1 VQGYNASML
10 RRTLF
15 PLFACALVAAAVL
28 THVGRGGDATADSK
42 DAYAGPR
49 AVTAAT
55 ASSLTARAATAAKA
69 FTASLTSEQ
78 KASLQNAFNS
88 SKKQTGWSNL
98 PTSLVARNGVQVG
111 KLSTA
116 SKAKLKA
123 LLKTILS
130 TQGYGTEEATRKADS
145 YLNEQQSS
153 GGSSTTAA
161 PGSTTAPGGTG
172 MGGPP
177 SGTAPGST
185 TAPGGTQGGGSMQLS
200 YGEGLYWVAF
210 YGTPST
216 SSKWTVQFGGHHL
229 AIHMTFSGN
238 TVSNTPYF
246 VGVEPR
252 GEFTYDGKAYNP
264 MRTKAGALFG
274 LAQSLTTAQKAKAK
288 LSGSFDDVVVGPGSD
303 GRFPTKQGVAVTSL
317 SARQQK
323 MVTTAI
329 RTYLGDM
336 PASASAKKLKLYES
350 QYAQTKVSYSGTP
363 DGRTQGGYV
372 RLQGPRLW
380 LEIATQPGVVLR
392 NTHYHSIE
400 RDIKSDYG
408 AGT

>member
-1 VQGYNASML
+1 ML
-10 RRTLF
+10 KRVLF
-15 PLFACALVAAAVL
+15 PLFVCGLVAAAVL
-28 THVGRGGDATADSK
+28 AHGGRGASATADSR

-49 AVTAAT
+49 AVTAAS
-55 ASSLTARAATAAKA
+55 ASSLTAKAVAAAKA
-69 FTASLTSEQ
+69 FSASLTSDQ

-88 SKKQTGWSNL
+88 SKKRTGWSNL

-111 KLSTA
+111 KLSAT

-123 LLKTILS
+123 LLQTILS

-145 YLNEQQSS
+145 YLNEQQSN
-153 GGSSTTAA
+153 GTSSTTAV
-161 PGSTTAPGGTG
+161 PGSTTAPGGTAPG
-172 MGGPP
+172 GGTGGPP
-177 SGTAPGST
+177 SGTAPGGT
-185 TAPGGTQGGGSMQLS
+185 GAPGGGSMQLS

-264 MRTKAGALFG
+264 MRSKAGALFG
-274 LAQSLTTAQKAKAK
+274 LAESLTTAQKRTAR

-303 GRFPTKQGVAVTSL
+303 GRFPAKQGVTVTTL
-317 SARQQK
+317 SKAQQR

-336 PASASAKKLKLYES
+336 PAAEAAKRLKVYES
-350 QYAQTKVSYSGTP
+350 QYAQTKLSYSGTP

-380 LEIATQPGVVLR
+380 LEIATQPGVVLS

>member
-1 VQGYNASML
+1 ML

-28 THVGRGGDATADSK
+28 THLGRGGDATANDQ

-49 AVTAAT
+49 AVTAAS
-55 ASSLTARAATAAKA
+55 ASSLTARAVTAAKA
-69 FTASLTSEQ
+69 FSASLTSDQ
-78 KASLQNAFNS
+78 KASLQYAFNS
-88 SKKQTGWSNL
+88 SKKRTGWSNL

-111 KLSTA
+111 RLSTA
-116 SKAKLKA
+116 SKAKLKV
-123 LLKTILS
+123 LLQTILS

-145 YLNEQQSS
+145 YLNEQQSRAS
-153 GGSSTTAA
+153 AA
-161 PGSTTAPGGTG
+161 QAP
-172 MGGPP
+172 GGPP

-185 TAPGGTQGGGSMQLS
+185 TAPGGGGGGNMTLS

-229 AIHMTFSGN
+229 AIHMTFSGSS
-238 TVSNTPYF
+238 VSNTPYF

-264 MRTKAGALFG
+264 MKTKAGALFG
-274 LAQSLTTAQKAKAK
+274 LAESLTTAQKRTAR

-303 GRFPTKQGVAVTSL
+303 GRFPAKQGVTVTSL
-317 SARQQK
+317 SRKQQR

-336 PASASAKKLKLYES
+336 PASAAAKKLKVYES

-363 DGRTQGGYV
+363 DGKTQGGYV

-380 LEIATQPGVVLR
+380 LEIATQPGVVLS

>member
-1 VQGYNASML
+1 MI
-10 RRTLF
+10 RRALF

-28 THVGRGGDATADSK
+28 AHVGRGGDATADSK
-42 DAYAGPR
+42 DAYAGPK
-49 AVTAAT
+49 ATTAASASSVTAKAVK
-55 ASSLTARAATAAKA
+55 AAKA
-69 FTASLTSEQ
+69 FSASLTSDQ
-78 KASLQNAFNS
+78 KASLQNAFSS

-98 PTSLVARNGVQVG
+98 PTSLVARNGIQVG
-111 KLSTA
+111 RLSTA
-116 SKAKLKA
+116 AKAKLKA
-123 LLKTILS
+123 LLQTILS
-130 TQGYGTEEATRKADS
+130 SQGYGTEEATRKADS
-145 YLNEQQSS
+145 YLNEQQGRAS
-153 GGSSTTAA
+153 AA
-161 PGSTTAPGGTG
+161 QAPS
-172 MGGPP
+172 GGPP
-177 SGTAPGST
+177 SGTVPSG
-185 TAPGGTQGGGSMQLS
+185 TAPGGTMTLS

-229 AIHMTFSGN
+229 AIHMTFSGS

-264 MRTKAGALFG
+264 MKSKAGALFG
-274 LAQSLTTAQKAKAK
+274 LAQSLTTAQKRTAR

-303 GRFPTKQGVAVTSL
+303 GNFPRKQGVTVTTL
-317 SARQQK
+317 SKRQQRL
-323 MVTTAI
+323 VTTAI

-336 PASASAKKLKLYES
+336 PSSEAAKRLRIYKS

-380 LEIATQPGVVLR
+380 LEIATQPGVVLS

>member
-1 VQGYNASML
+1 M
-10 RRTLF
+10 
-15 PLFACALVAAAVL
+15 
-28 THVGRGGDATADSK
+28 
-42 DAYAGPR
+42 
-49 AVTAAT
+49 
-55 ASSLTARAATAAKA
+55 
-69 FTASLTSEQ
+69 
-78 KASLQNAFNS
+78 
-88 SKKQTGWSNL
+88 
-98 PTSLVARNGVQVG
+98 
-111 KLSTA
+111 
-116 SKAKLKA
+116 
-123 LLKTILS
+123 
-130 TQGYGTEEATRKADS
+130 
-145 YLNEQQSS
+145 
-153 GGSSTTAA
+153 
-161 PGSTTAPGGTG
+161 
-172 MGGPP
+172 
-177 SGTAPGST
+177 
-185 TAPGGTQGGGSMQLS
+185 
-200 YGEGLYWVAF
+200 YWVAF

-216 SSKWTVQFGGHHL
+216 ASKWTVQFGGHHL

-238 TVSNTPYF
+238 SVSNTPYF

-264 MRTKAGALFG
+264 MKTKAGALFG
-274 LAQSLTTAQKAKAK
+274 LAESLTTAQKRTAR

-303 GRFPTKQGVAVTSL
+303 GNFPKKQGITVTTL
-317 SARQQK
+317 SKRQQR

-336 PASASAKKLKLYES
+336 PSSAAAKKLRIYES

-372 RLQGPRLW
+372 RIQGPRLW

>member
-1 VQGYNASML
+1 ML

-15 PLFACALVAAAVL
+15 PLFACALIAAAVL
-28 THVGRGGDATADSK
+28 THVGRGDDATANSK
-42 DAYAGPR
+42 DALAGPQ
-49 AVTAAT
+49 ATTAASS
-55 ASSLTARAATAAKA
+55 SSLTAKAAKAAKA
-69 FTASLTSEQ
+69 FSASLTSDE
-78 KASLQNAFNS
+78 KASLQYAFNS
-88 SKKQTGWSNL
+88 SKKKTGWSNL
-98 PTSLVARNGVQVG
+98 PTSLVPRNGVQVG
-111 KLSTA
+111 KLTTTQ
-116 SKAKLKA
+116 KAKLKA
-123 LLKTILS
+123 LLQTILS
-130 TQGYGTEEATRKADS
+130 TQGYGTEEATRKADD
-145 YLNEQQSS
+145 YLNEQQST
-153 GGSSTTAA
+153 GGGNTQAI

-172 MGGPP
+172 GPP
-177 SGTAPGST
+177 SGTVPSG
-185 TAPGGTQGGGSMQLS
+185 TAPTGTQTGGGMTLS

-238 TVSNTPYF
+238 SVSNTPYF

-264 MRTKAGALFG
+264 MKDKAGALFG
-274 LAQSLTTAQKAKAK
+274 LAESLTTAQKKTAR

-303 GRFPTKQGVAVTSL
+303 GNFPKKQGVTVTSL
-317 SARQQK
+317 SARQQR

-329 RTYLGDM
+329 KTYLGDM
-336 PASASAKKLKLYES
+336 PASAAAKRLKVYES

-380 LEIATQPGVVLR
+380 LEIATQPGVVLS